1 MAKTYVNTVKYIIH
15 VDFEIKYKSE
25 QGKTKGVVLVPS
37 SMDMVETSIMAA
49 TIETVE
55 KVGPCEARFKTRNIE
70 DTRTLKRKEIKDRAQ
85 ALLRNFI
92 STQIPDVQ
100 ELAEKVREEVRAA
113 DVQFFGREKISCG
126 PGIWED
132 DSIIVVEGRADVIT
146 LLRNGVK
153 NVISMGGS
161 KIPQSIANL
170 TKKKTVTIFVDGDRG
185 GELNIRKMMQ
195 IGDVDYVARAPEG
208 KEVEELARKEIIM
221 ALRRKVPAAQ
231 AKTAI
236 SGKPSFKQAVKTAA
250 PELGEPV
257 SVTEPALGKPVS
269 KPLVEPSGRM
279 TTRAPARGLS
289 RTRASKPLSRGIRGG
304 SRERKPFG
312 GPPRDY
318 KPGDEPK
325 EEPKAVVSEEDKKP
339 LNRS

>member
-1 MAKTYVNTVKYIIH
+1 
-15 VDFEIKYKSE
+15 
-25 QGKTKGVVLVPS
+25 
-37 SMDMVETSIMAA
+37 
-49 TIETVE
+49 
-55 KVGPCEARFKTRNIE
+55 
-70 DTRTLKRKEIKDRAQ
+70 
-85 ALLRNFI
+85 
-92 STQIPDVQ
+92 
-100 ELAEKVREEVRAA
+100 
-113 DVQFFGREKISCG
+113 
-126 PGIWED
+126 
-132 DSIIVVEGRADVIT
+132 
-146 LLRNGVK
+146 
-153 NVISMGGS
+153 
-161 KIPQSIANL
+161 
-170 TKKKTVTIFVDGDRG
+170 
-185 GELNIRKMMQ
+185 
-195 IGDVDYVARAPEG
+195 VARAPEG

-325 EEPKAVVSEEDKKP
+325 EEPKAVVSEEDKKTFEP
-339 LNRS
+339 IMKELKGSLKAKLLGAKNKVLAEVSVRELLKSLDKKKKVQAIVFDGIVTNRVIEEAKKAGISTVVGVKKGRVTEDKDVKIIVLG